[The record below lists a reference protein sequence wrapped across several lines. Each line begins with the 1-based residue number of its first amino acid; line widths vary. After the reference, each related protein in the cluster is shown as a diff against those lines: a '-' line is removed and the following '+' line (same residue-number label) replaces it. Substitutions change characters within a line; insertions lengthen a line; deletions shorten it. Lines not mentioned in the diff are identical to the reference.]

1 MYVKGFRW
9 FCQHKKRQN
18 FYFFKRVRSYLVEL
32 SRENIFI
39 SSAPKSSL
47 LANTAFVNSD
57 ILKVELAG
65 GLLNSQKMC
74 FDYKSESIVILILL
88 SESFHFH
95 TVANQN
101 PHAHSHLC
109 TLIIGS

>member
-1 MYVKGFRW
+1 MD
-9 FCQHKKRQN
+9 CQHEKHQN
-18 FYFFKRVRSYLVEL
+18 FHFFEIVRSYLVEL
-32 SRENIFI
+32 SRENAFI

-74 FDYKSESIVILILL
+74 FDYKSESTVILILP
-88 SESFHFH
+88 SESIHFH

-101 PHAHSHLC
+101 PHAHSHHC
-109 TLIIGS
+109 TFIVGS